1 MTRSGGRAARSQKQW
16 QLAFFFIR
24 ASVPGG
30 HMGKLFD
37 SCAVHLTH
45 MLAATRFSL
54 QGLRAA
60 FRNELAF
67 RQVVYLSAA
76 GIPLAA
82 VIADCWPEAVL
93 LVLPFFLS
101 LIVELLN
108 TAVENTVNRISL
120 ERHPLAKIAKDTA
133 SAAQFMAQV
142 FIFVT
147 WGTYLIYKWF

>member
-1 MTRSGGRAARSQKQW
+1 
-16 QLAFFFIR
+16 
-24 ASVPGG
+24 
-30 HMGKLFD
+30 MGKVFD

-45 MLAATRFSL
+45 MLAATRYSL

-60 FRNELAF
+60 FRHELAF
-67 RQVVYLSAA
+67 RQIVFLSAA

-82 VIADCWPEAVL
+82 VMADTWAEAVL
-93 LVLPFFLS
+93 LILPFFLS

-142 FIFVT
+142 FIFLT
-147 WGTYLIYKWF
+147 WGSYLLAKWF